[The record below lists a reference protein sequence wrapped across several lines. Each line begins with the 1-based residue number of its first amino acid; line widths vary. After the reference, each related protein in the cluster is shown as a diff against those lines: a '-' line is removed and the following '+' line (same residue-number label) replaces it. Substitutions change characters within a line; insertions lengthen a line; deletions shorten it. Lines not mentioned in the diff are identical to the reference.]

1 MRYACFVLE
10 SKRDTFLSVL
20 CTRGGGGRA
29 ARFVFYYIIFTPRTT
44 FFALCPLNGVSG
56 FYVVTRQV
64 MKINQGHS

>member
-44 FFALCPLNGVSG
+44 FFALCPLKGCLA
-56 FYVVTRQV
+56 FMWLPDR
-64 MKINQGHS
+64 